1 MFVSVHLPKCA
12 GQSLK
17 SSLQETASK
26 SMFLDYGDRILDH
39 TSEAAAV
46 RTQNRHIVESALK
59 TGNFNFDIV
68 HGHFYAAKYVG
79 LLDRPKWMTVARD
92 PLNLLPSYYKYLR
105 RAEHTS
111 LLTQT
116 AKQCDTLLDFVSN
129 PLFRNVQ
136 SRLIGPLTASDFH
149 FIGLQE
155 HFDLTL
161 KCLSEIYEVELVSID
176 KNRNPD
182 GSSYELSKEEK
193 TAIIRLNALDIEFY
207 SAARNVFFGRVR
219 QLLG

>member
-12 GQSLK
+12 GQSLQK
-17 SSLQETASK
+17 SLQSAFGK
-26 SMFLDYGDRILDH
+26 RIFLDYGDKILDQRRE
-39 TSEAAAV
+39 TQAFRAKRQQQVAAAV
-46 RTQNRHIVESALK
+46 KAGKFT
-59 TGNFNFDIV
+59 FDIV

-79 LLDRPKWMTVARD
+79 LIDRPKWMTVARD

-116 AKQCDTLLDFVSN
+116 AQQCDTLLDFVSN
-129 PLFRNVQ
+129 PLFRNIQ
-136 SRLIGPLTASDFH
+136 SKLLGPLSAADFH

-155 HFDLTL
+155 HFDLTMR
-161 KCLSEIYEVELVSID
+161 CLSEIYELELETID
-176 KNRNPD
+176 KNINPD
-182 GSSYELSKEEK
+182 GSRYQLTEEEK
-193 TAIIRLNALDIEFY
+193 TAIIRLNARDIEFY

-219 QLLG
+219 HLLG